1 MMKIF
6 SRLLIIVFGFFIL
19 SSEAMAQD
27 PVPNFLKELK
37 KYPGLETAVTG
48 MVFDNPFGRIHG
60 HDAER
65 IELSMNNNS
74 TLAIIVFV
82 MPDSFV
88 LHNDGI
94 DLNDDFE
101 LIDLP
106 EQNGRVAKLIVKKY
120 PSCPMDIFGK

>member
-1 MMKIF
+1 MEKIF
-6 SRLLIIVFGFFIL
+6 SRTLIIVFGFFIL
-19 SSEAMAQD
+19 CSEAMAQD

-48 MVFDNPFGRIHG
+48 MVFNNLFGKIHG

-82 MPDSFV
+82 MPEAFV
-88 LHNDGI
+88 IHKDRIL
-94 DLNDDFE
+94 
-101 LIDLP
+101 
-106 EQNGRVAKLIVKKY
+106 
-120 PSCPMDIFGK
+120 SCKIISDEWQCEEFKVSYVSEN